1 MSKKIKA
8 EFQCPNC
15 DNMFKSTLYR
25 SIWGKFQENRD
36 LVMNDLINV
45 IECPS
50 CRYKEKVEFSLFYN
64 DPQVFCG
71 VWWEPYPDPL
81 IDKDAKFWAENLG
94 SDNYMAKAL
103 RVKDWQ
109 EFKDTINKYYTG
121 ELKGSPPDLSNLDN
135 PKIKHKKRFIKLPSL
150 FRKLSKLNRQN
161 VFKIIIA
168 ITLLNSL
175 IFVPVSLIKI
185 RKLRKQI
192 SFLKYEIRSIKREY
206 SRKIDYNEGRID
218 DVEYRIYDHED
229 RIDDMEYRIKNV
241 ERNSYF
247 RY

>member
-1 MSKKIKA
+1 
-8 EFQCPNC
+8 
-15 DNMFKSTLYR
+15 MFKSTLYR

-50 CRYKEKVEFSLFYN
+50 CHYKEKVEFSLFYN

-103 RVKDWQ
+103 RIKDWQ

-121 ELKGSPPDLSNLDN
+121 ELNGSPPDLPNLSD
-135 PKIKHKKRFIKLPSL
+135 PKLKRKKRLIKLP
-150 FRKLSKLNRQN
+150 KLSKKLLNSLRQN
-161 VFKIIIA
+161 VVKLIIA
-168 ITLLNSL
+168 IALINSL
-175 IFVPVSLIKI
+175 IFVPVSLIKV

-192 SFLKYEIRSIKREY
+192 SHLKYKIRSIEREY
-206 SRKIDYNEGRID
+206 SWNTDDLMGRID
-218 DVEYRIYDHED
+218 DMEYMIYDHED
-229 RIDDMEYRIKNV
+229 RIDDMKRRIRNV
-241 ERNSYF
+241 EIDSY
-247 RY
+247 YSY

>member
-103 RVKDWQ
+103 RIKDWQ

-121 ELKGSPPDLSNLDN
+121 ELKGSPPELPNLSD
-135 PKIKHKKRFIKLPSL
+135 PKLKRKKRLIKLP
-150 FRKLSKLNRQN
+150 KLSKKLLNSLRQN
-161 VFKIIIA
+161 VVKLIIA
-168 ITLLNSL
+168 IALINSL
-175 IFVPVSLIKI
+175 IFVPVSLIKV

-192 SFLKYEIRSIKREY
+192 SHLKYKIRSIEREY
-206 SRKIDYNEGRID
+206 SWNTDDLMGRID
-218 DVEYRIYDHED
+218 DMEYMIYDHED
-229 RIDDMEYRIKNV
+229 RIDDMKRRIRNV
-241 ERNSYF
+241 EIDSY
-247 RY
+247 YSY